1 MLPIDAAAHSS
12 RWRRRHP
19 VDKAVLG
26 LGLTVLAIS
35 LPPWPGAALILLT
48 AVAVLLGPA
57 GVPARQLWRA
67 YRVPLGFCVTGAATL
82 LVQVGGPEGFVTLAD
97 GGPVRA
103 GELLLRTSAA
113 SLGVLLFAFT
123 TPMSD
128 LLPRLVK
135 AGVPAPV
142 VDVALVTYRMSFLLL
157 DSVTPDPG
165 GPGGP
170 ARAHH
175 SGRRLAL
182 AGGAGGH
189 RVHQG
194 LRPCGPAPGGA
205 RRARLRRDPARP
217 GTRRPC
223 LRPVRVRERHPARGP
238 DRADL
243 RPGKALFMSDP
254 VLLALRGASF
264 AYEDGPAVLSGLD
277 FEARPGARS
286 PCSAGT
292 AVERPR

>member
-35 LPPWPGAALILLT
+35 LPPWPGAVLVLVT
-48 AVAVLLGPA
+48 AVSVLLGPA
-57 GVPARQLWRA
+57 GVSARHLWRA

-82 LVQVGGPEGFVTLAD
+82 LVQVGGPEGLVGLAD

-128 LLPRLVK
+128 LLPRLVG
-135 AGVPAPV
+135 AGVPAAV

-157 DSVTPDPG
+157 DSMRRIREAQA
-165 GPGGP
+165 
-170 ARAHH
+170 ARLGHTTRAAAWR
-175 SGRRLAL
+175 SL
-182 AGGAGGH
+182 AGLGATAFI
-189 RVHQG
+189 RAFD
-194 LRPCGPAPGGA
+194 RA
-205 RRARLRRDPARP
+205 ARLQSGLAGRGYDGTLRVLVPEAR
-217 GTRRPC
+217 
-223 LRPVRVRERHPARGP
+223 VSARFT
-238 DRADL
+238 A
-243 RPGKALFMSDP
+243 ASV
-254 VLLALRGASF
+254 VLLAALAALTF
-264 AYEDGPAVLSGLD
+264 AL
-277 FEARPGARS
+277 
-286 PCSAGT
+286 
-292 AVERPR
+292 ERPLS

>member
-26 LGLTVLAIS
+26 LGLTLLAIS
-35 LPPWPGAALILLT
+35 LPPWPGAALVLAT
-48 AVAVLLGPA
+48 ALAVLLGPA
-57 GVPARQLWRA
+57 GVPGRRLWRA
-67 YRVPLGFCVTGAATL
+67 YRVPLGFCVTGALPL
-82 LVQVGGPEGFVTLAD
+82 LVQVGGPDGFVTLAE

-157 DSVTPDPG
+157 DSVRRIREAQA
-165 GPGGP
+165 
-170 ARAHH
+170 ARLGHTTRSATWR
-175 SGRRLAL
+175 SL
-182 AGGAGGH
+182 AGLGAIAFV
-189 RVHQG
+189 RAFD
-194 LRPCGPAPGGA
+194 RA
-205 RRARLRRDPARP
+205 ARLQDGLAGRGYDGTLRVLVPEARVS
-217 GTRRPC
+217 
-223 LRPVRVRERHPARGP
+223 VRFTAASVA
-238 DRADL
+238 
-243 RPGKALFMSDP
+243 
-254 VLLALRGASF
+254 LLATV
-264 AYEDGPAVLSGLD
+264 AVLTFVL
-277 FEARPGARS
+277 
-286 PCSAGT
+286 
-292 AVERPR
+292 ERPLT

>member
-1 MLPIDAAAHSS
+1 MLPIDAGAHSS

-35 LPPWPGAALILLT
+35 LPPWPGAALVLLT
-48 AVAVLLGPA
+48 ALTLLLGPA
-57 GVPARQLWRA
+57 GVPARRLWRA
-67 YRVPLGFCVTGAATL
+67 YRVPLGFCVTGALPL
-82 LVQVGGPEGFVTLAD
+82 LLQVGGPDGFLTPAD

-157 DSVTPDPG
+157 DSVRRIRDAQA
-165 GPGGP
+165 
-170 ARAHH
+170 ARLGHTTRAAQWR
-175 SGRRLAL
+175 SL
-182 AGGAGGH
+182 AGLGATAF
-189 RVHQG
+189 V
-194 LRPCGPAPGGA
+194 
-205 RRARLRRDPARP
+205 RAF
-217 GTRRPC
+217 
-223 LRPVRVRERHPARGP
+223 
-238 DRADL
+238 DRATRLQAGLAGRGYDGTL
-243 RPGKALFMSDP
+243 R
-254 VLLALRGASF
+254 VLV
-264 AYEDGPAVLSGLD
+264 P
-277 FEARPGARS
+277 EARVSARFTLAS
-286 PCSAGT
+286 VALLT
-292 AVERPR
+292 AVAALTFVLERPLR

>member
-82 LVQVGGPEGFVTLAD
+82 LVQVGGPEGLVTLAD

-157 DSVTPDPG
+157 DAVRRIREAQAARLGHTTRAAAWRSLAGLGATAFIRAFDRAARLQAGLAGRGYDGTLRVLVPDARVSGRFVAVSVT
-165 GPGGP
+165 
-170 ARAHH
+170 
-175 SGRRLAL
+175 
-182 AGGAGGH
+182 
-189 RVHQG
+189 
-194 LRPCGPAPGGA
+194 
-205 RRARLRRDPARP
+205 
-217 GTRRPC
+217 
-223 LRPVRVRERHPARGP
+223 
-238 DRADL
+238 
-243 RPGKALFMSDP
+243 
-254 VLLALRGASF
+254 LLAALT
-264 AYEDGPAVLSGLD
+264 VLTL
-277 FEARPGARS
+277 
-286 PCSAGT
+286 
-292 AVERPR
+292 VLERPLS

>member
-26 LGLTVLAIS
+26 LGLTILAIS

-48 AVAVLLGPA
+48 AVTVLLGPA

-82 LVQVGGPEGFVTLAD
+82 LVQVGGPEGLVTPAD

-128 LLPRLVK
+128 LLPRLVR

-157 DSVTPDPG
+157 DSV
-165 GPGGP
+165 
-170 ARAHH
+170 R
-175 SGRRLAL
+175 
-182 AGGAGGH
+182 
-189 RVHQG
+189 
-194 LRPCGPAPGGA
+194 
-205 RRARLRRDPARP
+205 
-217 GTRRPC
+217 
-223 LRPVRVRERHPARGP
+223 RVREAQAARLGHTTRAAAWRSLAGLGATAFIRAF
-238 DRADL
+238 DRAARLQTGLAGRGYDGTL
-243 RPGKALFMSDP
+243 RVLVPDARVSGRFVAVS
-254 VLLALRGASF
+254 VTLLATLI
-264 AYEDGPAVLSGLD
+264 VLTL
-277 FEARPGARS
+277 
-286 PCSAGT
+286 
-292 AVERPR
+292 VLERPLS

>member
-35 LPPWPGAALILLT
+35 LPPWPGAVLVLVGAL
-48 AVAVLLGPA
+48 AVLLGPA
-57 GVPARQLWRA
+57 GVSPRHLWRA

-82 LVQVGGPEGFVTLAD
+82 LVQAGGPGGTVTLAD

-157 DSVTPDPG
+157 DSVRRIREAQA
-165 GPGGP
+165 
-170 ARAHH
+170 ARLGHTTRAAAWRSLAGLGSTAFVRAFDRAARLQ
-175 SGRRLAL
+175 SGLAGRGYDGTLRVLVPEARVSVRFVAVSVMLLTALTTLTLAL
-182 AGGAGGH
+182 
-189 RVHQG
+189 
-194 LRPCGPAPGGA
+194 
-205 RRARLRRDPARP
+205 
-217 GTRRPC
+217 
-223 LRPVRVRERHPARGP
+223 
-238 DRADL
+238 
-243 RPGKALFMSDP
+243 
-254 VLLALRGASF
+254 
-264 AYEDGPAVLSGLD
+264 
-277 FEARPGARS
+277 
-286 PCSAGT
+286 
-292 AVERPR
+292 ERPLS

>member
-67 YRVPLGFCVTGAATL
+67 YRVPLGFCVTGAVTL
-82 LVQVGGPEGFVTLAD
+82 LVQVGGPDGFVALAD

-157 DSVTPDPG
+157 DSVRRIREAQA
-165 GPGGP
+165 
-170 ARAHH
+170 ARLGHTTRAAAWR
-175 SGRRLAL
+175 SL
-182 AGGAGGH
+182 AGLGATAFI
-189 RVHQG
+189 RAFD
-194 LRPCGPAPGGA
+194 RA
-205 RRARLRRDPARP
+205 ARLQSGLAGRGYDGTLRVLVPDARVS
-217 GTRRPC
+217 
-223 LRPVRVRERHPARGP
+223 VRFV
-238 DRADL
+238 
-243 RPGKALFMSDP
+243 S
-254 VLLALRGASF
+254 VSVTLLAVLTVLTF
-264 AYEDGPAVLSGLD
+264 AL
-277 FEARPGARS
+277 
-286 PCSAGT
+286 
-292 AVERPR
+292 ERPLS